1 MQNPKIS
8 EQFCEQFQ
16 LQIANTLDLKKE
28 VYRIRYEVYSQEL
41 NYEPPEKFPDGLE
54 MDRYDE
60 RSIHCL
66 LQHRASGIY
75 AGCVRIVFSEPS
87 YPDGSLPFLKACTP
101 HLDLK
106 QLPPSSFGEVSRL
119 AVISRFRRRTGES
132 KTPSGLLFFHN
143 QTQQEGE
150 KRGFPVI
157 AVSLYL
163 AATAIGMNTGM
174 ERVFVLMEP
183 RLARH
188 LRYFGFVFQ
197 QVGDFIEFRGRRAP
211 YQIVKEEIISGLPP
225 HIAELLT
232 VIRSQLNLPSLQ
244 LNPEAIFSKTR

>member
-1 MQNPKIS
+1 MQSPKIS

-16 LQIANTLDLKKE
+16 LELANTLDLKKE

-41 NYEPPEKFPDGLE
+41 NYEPPEKFPDRLE
-54 MDRYDE
+54 MDQYDE

-66 LQHRASGIY
+66 LHHRASGTY
-75 AGCVRIVFSEPS
+75 AGCIRIVLPDPS
-87 YPDGSLPFLKACTP
+87 NPDGSLPLAKSCNP
-101 HLDLK
+101 NINLR

-119 AVISRFRRRTGES
+119 AVRSRFRRRTGES
-132 KTPSGLLFFHN
+132 ETPGGLLFFHN
-143 QTQQEGE
+143 QTQEGE

-157 AVSLYL
+157 ALSLYL

-174 ERVFVLMEP
+174 ERVLVLMEP

-188 LRYFGFVFQ
+188 LRYFGFVFR

-211 YQIVKEEIISGLPP
+211 YQITRDAIASGLPP
-225 HIAELLT
+225 HIEELLT

-244 LNPEAIFSKTR
+244 LNPEVIFSKTR

>member
-1 MQNPKIS
+1 MQSPKIS

-16 LQIANTLDLKKE
+16 LEIADTLDLKKE
-28 VYRIRYEVYSQEL
+28 VYRIRYEVYSEEL
-41 NYEPPEKFPDGLE
+41 NYEPPEKFPDRLE

-60 RSIHCL
+60 RAIHCL
-66 LQHRASGIY
+66 LLHRASGTY
-75 AGCVRIVFSEPS
+75 AGCIRIVFSDPNNQEE
-87 YPDGSLPFLKACTP
+87 SLPLAKVCKTDI
-101 HLDLK
+101 DLK

-119 AVISRFRRRTGES
+119 AVRSRFRRRTGES
-132 KTPSGLLFFHN
+132 ETPGGLLFFQN
-143 QTQQEGE
+143 QSNEEAE

-157 AVSLYL
+157 ALSLYL

-174 ERVFVLMEP
+174 ERVLVLIEP

-211 YQIVKEEIISGLPP
+211 YQIAREAIASGLPV
-225 HIAELLT
+225 HIEELLS

-244 LNPEAIFSKTR
+244 LNPDPILSKTR

>member
-16 LQIANTLDLKKE
+16 LEIANTLDLKKE
-28 VYRIRYEVYSQEL
+28 VYKIRYEVYSQEL
-41 NYEPPEKFPDGLE
+41 NYEPPEKFPDRLE
-54 MDRYDE
+54 IDQYDE

-66 LQHRASGIY
+66 LLHRASGTY
-75 AGCVRIVFSEPS
+75 AGCIRIVLSDRSGE
-87 YPDGSLPFLKACTP
+87 SLPLAKACSLD
-101 HLDLK
+101 LDLK

-119 AVISRFRRRTGES
+119 AVRSRFRRRTGES
-132 KTPSGLLFFHN
+132 ETPGGLLFFQN
-143 QTQQEGE
+143 QTQQEE

-163 AATAIGMNTGM
+163 AATAIGMNAGM

-197 QVGDFIEFRGRRAP
+197 QIGDFIEFRGRRAP
-211 YQIVKEEIISGLPP
+211 YQITREAIVSGLPP
-225 HIAELLT
+225 HIEELLT

-244 LNPEAIFSKTR
+244 LNPEAILSKTR